1 MPTLIVIAGPTA
13 SGKTDLSLQLAKAYN
28 AEILSADARQFYR
41 KMDIGTAKPSPQQL
55 AEVNHHFIDFID
67 PSAEYNAGQYE
78 KEAISFLNQ
87 YFENN
92 EICILTGGS
101 GMYINAVTEG
111 FDELPSTPITIREKF
126 NVLYENKGISHLQ
139 ELLKSAD
146 PQYFEEV
153 DIHNKQRIQRALEA
167 IEVSGK
173 PFSELRKK
181 QKQKRK
187 FAIQKIVLTPSRQE
201 LYLRI
206 NNRVDEMVKA
216 GLLEEV
222 QSLISL
228 KNCNALQ
235 TVGYQELFD
244 YLEGSKTFEEAI
256 DKIKQHTRN
265 YAKRQTTWFR
275 KQDDYV
281 SFSSNEFDRIKR
293 HLDES
298 LNV

>member
-281 SFSSNEFDRIKR
+281 SFSSNEFDHIKR
-293 HLDES
+293 HLDEI

>member
-28 AEILSADARQFYR
+28 AEIISADARQFYR

-55 AEVNHHFIDFID
+55 ADVKHHFIDFLD
-67 PSAEYNAGQYE
+67 PSAEYNAGQFE
-78 KEAISFLNQ
+78 KEAITFLSQ
-87 YFENN
+87 YFETN

-111 FDELPSTPITIREKF
+111 FDDLPSTPISIREKF
-126 NVLYENKGISHLQ
+126 NVIYENKGITYLQ

-187 FAIQKIVLTPSRQE
+187 FAIQKIVLTPTRQD

-222 QSLISL
+222 KSLMNL

-235 TVGYQELFD
+235 TVGYQELFE

-275 KQDDYV
+275 KQSDYV